1 MDILS
6 KENKYEQFSERELAR
21 RNNIS
26 RYSAK
31 KYTLN
36 LEKKKLIT
44 VKKENN
50 QLVFTQTKIAI
61 NGFTSF
67 FDSQKRV
74 MSLHAVGFI

>member
-1 MDILS
+1 MDIVS

-26 RYSAK
+26 RYVAK

-44 VKKENN
+44 IKQENN
-50 QLVFTQTKIAI
+50 QL
-61 NGFTSF
+61 
-67 FDSQKRV
+67 
-74 MSLHAVGFI
+74 SLHQQR

>member
-26 RYSAK
+26 RYSTK

-36 LEKKKLIT
+36 LEKKKS
-44 VKKENN
+44 
-50 QLVFTQTKIAI
+50 A
-61 NGFTSF
+61 SY
-67 FDSQKRV
+67 
-74 MSLHAVGFI
+74 